1 MVNHTEDGQKD
12 GQSADAPKELPR
24 EYYAKFLN
32 LPSCKTNGVCNGCGR
47 CEH

>member
-1 MVNHTEDGQKD
+1 MVNQAEDSSKQKQD
-12 GQSADAPKELPR
+12 ADMPKELPP
-24 EYYAKFLN
+24 EYYAKLLN